1 MKKSL
6 LLTALGLVALTQS
19 AYAGTLDDIK
29 KRGEVR
35 CGVTQALPG
44 FSVADENGVWKG
56 LDVDYCR
63 AIAVAIFDDPQ
74 KVAFRPTSSKERF
87 TVLQSGEIDVLARVT
102 TWILSRD
109 VDLGFDFIGVNYY
122 DGQGFMVRKDLGIN
136 SIKELSGASI
146 CTNTGTST
154 EVNMADYFKSHGLEY
169 KPVIFEKIRRSKN
182 GIRQWPL

>member
-74 KVAFRPTSSKERF
+74 KVAFSPHFFQRALYR
-87 TVLQSGEIDVLARVT
+87 
-102 TWILSRD
+102 
-109 VDLGFDFIGVNYY
+109 
-122 DGQGFMVRKDLGIN
+122 
-136 SIKELSGASI
+136 
-146 CTNTGTST
+146 
-154 EVNMADYFKSHGLEY
+154 
-169 KPVIFEKIRRSKN
+169 FEKR
-182 GIRQWPL
+182 